1 VAHSSNIRSSS
12 GLAVLSLGL
21 ALSACAPVPVATWV
35 AAPAEAPNFASR
47 LRCGSQLVTL
57 GFTGEAMHLR
67 TDNARFA
74 LHAVPA
80 ESGAKY
86 EAVDDA
92 TTSLWNK
99 GRAWM
104 LTLHGQDYPVCRTVS
119 SGAQAFRATGNEPGW
134 QLDIYGP
141 HFSFVTQDE
150 RVRVSG
156 RTPVPQV
163 SADVTTYSVATEAGP
178 LTAL

>member
-1 VAHSSNIRSSS
+1 MAHSSNIRSSS